1 MNSVYQNNGQHAD
14 VGPLILLSVFTE
26 ETWARAGTA
35 KPTSWSKIWPLW
47 ISSLWTIRFPW

>member
-35 KPTSWSKIWPLW
+35 KPTSWSKSWPLW